1 MLKLILIH
9 PGSTDYDKD
18 DRIQGCLDV
27 PLNAHG
33 DDEVREL
40 IGQLG
45 DQQIEVIYS
54 PASEPAEQ
62 TARTVAE
69 ALGVKVRKLERL
81 QNLDQGLW
89 QGMRIADV
97 RQKQPKVYRQWQEQ
111 PEHVCPPEGEMLYE
125 AEQRVR
131 QAMSKL
137 LKRHKEGVVGLVLP
151 EPLWSLAYR
160 FITRSEL
167 GDLWA
172 ANRRHGCWESVDVDP
187 EEVLAPS
194 R

>member
-9 PGSTDYDKD
+9 PGATDYVAEE
-18 DRIQGCLDV
+18 RIQGCLDV
-27 PLNAHG
+27 PLNAQG
-33 DDEVREL
+33 AGEVQQL
-40 IGQLG
+40 IGQLAE
-45 DQQIEVIYS
+45 QQMEVIYT
-54 PASEPAEQ
+54 PASEPSEQ
-62 TARTVAE
+62 TARLLA
-69 ALGVKVRKLERL
+69 AGLGLRVRRLERL

-111 PEHVCPPEGEMLYE
+111 PECVCPPEGEMLFD

-131 QAMSKL
+131 QALYKL
-137 LKRHKEGVVGLVLP
+137 FKRHKQGVIGLVLP

-160 FITRSEL
+160 FVTRAEL

-172 ANRRHGCWESVDVDP
+172 ASRRHGCWESVEVDP
-187 EEVLAPS
+187 AEVLALS